1 MFFAKHQAV
10 HECSKR
16 LFSLIPISSR
26 LLCSTSFPAQQFD
39 HRQIWHAAEFGKVIK
54 KVPPKLFIP
63 STIKT
68 QMNYLGLWHS
78 LAIRAVP
85 KISTIFLNYPTIKFF
100 ICVPEYIFSVYSTW
114 YTYIPLVS
122 PSLFSLSYLCS
133 KIS

>member
-1 MFFAKHQAV
+1 MNVLKDY
-10 HECSKR
+10 SP
-16 LFSLIPISSR
+16 LIPVSSR
-26 LLCSTSFPAQQFD
+26 LLCSTSFPAQQFG

-63 STIKT
+63 STIET
-68 QMNYLGLWHS
+68 QMNLLYLFGLWHN

-85 KISTIFLNYPTIKFF
+85 KISTILLNYPTIEVFF
-100 ICVPEYIFSVYSTW
+100 CVCAIVYCLSVFIVLGIYIT
-114 YTYIPLVS
+114 LVS